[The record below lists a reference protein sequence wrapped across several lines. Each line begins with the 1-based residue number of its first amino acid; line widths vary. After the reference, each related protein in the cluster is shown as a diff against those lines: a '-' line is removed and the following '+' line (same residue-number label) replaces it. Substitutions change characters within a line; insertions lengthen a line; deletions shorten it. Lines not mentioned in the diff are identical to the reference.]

1 MTYGIEL
8 VLLAFAYLVGS
19 IPFAYIFVRIVTG
32 RDVRA
37 EGSGNVGATNAL
49 RSAGWKV
56 GVAVTVLDT
65 AKGALAVWAMMVFNP
80 ESAWLAGAMLSVVVG
95 HCFPPW
101 LLFRG
106 GKGVATG
113 FGAFLIIAPLS
124 ALAALGVWLVVLA
137 AFRWVSLASMVAT
150 ASFPVLVQLI
160 DRPDWITLVAVA
172 AAAILIILRHHS
184 NIRHLIAGDEPR
196 LGPGFWRD

>member
-1 MTYGIEL
+1 VTNWIEMLL
-8 VLLAFAYLVGS
+8 VVFAYFVGS

-56 GVAVTVLDT
+56 GVSVTVLDA
-65 AKGALAVWAMMVFNP
+65 AKGSLAVWAMMVFNP
-80 ESAWLAGAMLSVVVG
+80 ESAWLAAAVLAVVVG

-113 FGAFLIIAPLS
+113 FGAFLVIAPGS
-124 ALAALGVWLVVLA
+124 ALAALAVWVVMLA
-137 AFRWVSLASMVAT
+137 AFRWVSLASMTAT
-150 ASFPVLVQLI
+150 ASFPVLIQMLGN
-160 DRPDWITLVAVA
+160 PDWITLATVA
-172 AAAILIILRHHS
+172 ATAILIIVRHHS
-184 NIRHLIAGDEPR
+184 NIRNLITGQEPR
-196 LGPGFWRD
+196 LGPGFWR

>member
-1 MTYGIEL
+1 MMIEL
-8 VLLAFAYLVGS
+8 GLVAFAYFVGS
-19 IPFAYIFVRIVTG
+19 IPFAFIFVRYATG
-32 RDVRA
+32 RDVRC

-65 AKGALAVWAMMVFNP
+65 AKGSLAVWAMMVFNP
-80 ESAWLAGAMLSVVVG
+80 ESAWLAASMLAVVAG

-113 FGAFLIIAPLS
+113 FGAFLVIAPLS
-124 ALAALGVWLVVLA
+124 ALAALGVWIVMLA
-137 AFRWVSLASMVAT
+137 AFRWVSLASMTAT
-150 ASFPVLVQLI
+150 ASFPVLIQLVGH
-160 DRPDWITLVAVA
+160 PDWVTLSSVA

-184 NIRHLIAGDEPR
+184 NIRNLVTGKEQR
-196 LGPGFWRD
+196 LGPGFWR

>member
-1 MTYGIEL
+1 MIIEL
-8 VLLAFAYLVGS
+8 TLVAFAYLVGS
-19 IPFAYIFVRIVTG
+19 VPFAYIFVRYVTG
-32 RDVRA
+32 RDVRR

-56 GVAVTVLDT
+56 GVSVTVLDV
-65 AKGALAVWAMMVFNP
+65 AKGSLAVWAMMVFNP
-80 ESAWLAGAMLSVVVG
+80 ESSWLAASMLAVVAG

-113 FGAFLIIAPLS
+113 FGAFLLIAPLS
-124 ALAALGVWLVVLA
+124 ALAALGVWIVMLA
-137 AFRWVSLASMVAT
+137 VFRWVSLASMTAT
-150 ASFPVLVQLI
+150 ASFPVLIQLVGH
-160 DRPDWITLVAVA
+160 PDWVTLTSVA

-184 NIRHLIAGDEPR
+184 NIRNLVTGNEPR
-196 LGPGFWRD
+196 LGPGFWR

>member
-1 MTYGIEL
+1 MTHTIEILL
-8 VLLAFAYLVGS
+8 VAFAYLVGS
-19 IPFAYIFVRIVTG
+19 IPFAYIFVRSITG

-65 AKGALAVWAMMVFNP
+65 AKGSLAVWAMMVFNP
-80 ESAWLAGAMLSVVVG
+80 ESAWLAASMLAVVVG
-95 HCFPPW
+95 HCFPVW
-101 LLFRG
+101 LGLRG

-113 FGAFLIIAPLS
+113 FGAFLVIAPLS
-124 ALAALGVWLVVLA
+124 ALAALGVWVVVLV

-160 DRPDWITLVAVA
+160 DRPDWITLVSVA

-184 NIRHLIAGDEPR
+184 NIRLLIAGDEPR
-196 LGPGFWRD
+196 LGPGFWR

>member
-1 MTYGIEL
+1 MTSTIEIL
-8 VLLAFAYLVGS
+8 LLAFAYFVGS
-19 IPFAYIFVRIVTG
+19 IPFAYIFVRSITG

-65 AKGALAVWAMMVFNP
+65 AKGSLAVWAMMVFNP
-80 ESAWLAGAMLSVVVG
+80 ESAWLAASMLAVVVG
-95 HCFPPW
+95 HCFPVW
-101 LLFRG
+101 LGLRG

-113 FGAFLIIAPLS
+113 FGAFLVIAPSS
-124 ALAALGVWLVVLA
+124 ALAALGVWVVVLV

-160 DRPDWITLVAVA
+160 DRPDWITLVSVA

-184 NIRHLIAGDEPR
+184 NIRLLIAGDEPR
-196 LGPGFWRD
+196 LGPGFWR

>member
-1 MTYGIEL
+1 MTYGIEIAL
-8 VLLAFAYLVGS
+8 VGFAYLVGS
-19 IPFAYIFVRIVTG
+19 IPFAYIFVRFATG

-56 GVAVTVLDT
+56 GVSVTILDI
-65 AKGALAVWAMMVFNP
+65 AKGSLAVWVMMFFNP
-80 ESAWLAGAMLSVVVG
+80 ESTWLAAAVLASVLG

-113 FGAFLIIAPLS
+113 FGAFLVIAPVS
-124 ALAALGVWLVVLA
+124 AVAALALWIVMLA
-137 AFRWVSLASMVAT
+137 AFRWVSLASMTAT
-150 ASFPVLVQLI
+150 ASFPVLIQLLG
-160 DRPDWITLVAVA
+160 RPDWITLTTVA
-172 AAAILIILRHHS
+172 AAAVLIILRHHS
-184 NIRHLIAGDEPR
+184 NIRNLVTGSEPR
-196 LGPGFWRD
+196 LGPGFWR

>member
-1 MTYGIEL
+1 MIIEAVL
-8 VLLAFAYLVGS
+8 VAFAYLVGS
-19 IPFAYIFVRIVTG
+19 IPFAYIFVRHVTG
-32 RDVRA
+32 RDVRS

-56 GVAVTVLDT
+56 GVSVTVLDT
-65 AKGALAVWAMMVFNP
+65 AKGSLAVWAMMVFNP
-80 ESAWLAGAMLSVVVG
+80 ESAWLAASMLAVVAG

-113 FGAFLIIAPLS
+113 FGAFLVIAPLS
-124 ALAALGVWLVVLA
+124 AVAALGVWILMLA
-137 AFRWVSLASMVAT
+137 VFRWVSLASMTAT
-150 ASFPVLVQLI
+150 SSFPVLVQVV
-160 DRPDWITLVAVA
+160 DRPDWITLGSVA

-184 NIRHLIAGDEPR
+184 NIRNLITGKEPR
-196 LGPGFWRD
+196 LGPGFWR

>member
-1 MTYGIEL
+1 MTVEL
-8 VLLAFAYLVGS
+8 ALVAFAYFVGS
-19 IPFAYIFVRIVTG
+19 IPFAFIFVRYVTG
-32 RDVRA
+32 RDVRK

-56 GVAVTVLDT
+56 GVAVTVLDI
-65 AKGALAVWAMMVFNP
+65 AKGSLAVWAMMIFNP
-80 ESAWLAGAMLSVVVG
+80 ESAWLAASMLSVVAG

-113 FGAFLIIAPLS
+113 FGAFLVIAPLS
-124 ALAALGVWLVVLA
+124 ALAALGVWIVMLA
-137 AFRWVSLASMVAT
+137 VFRWVSLASMTAT
-150 ASFPVLVQLI
+150 ASFPVLIQLV
-160 DRPDWITLVAVA
+160 DHPDWVTLASVA

-184 NIRHLIAGDEPR
+184 NIRNLVTGEEQR
-196 LGPGFWRD
+196 LGPGFWR

>member
-1 MTYGIEL
+1 MTHSIEILL
-8 VLLAFAYLVGS
+8 VVFAYFVGS
-19 IPFAYIFVRIVTG
+19 IPFAYIFVRSITG

-56 GVAVTVLDT
+56 GVTVTVLDT
-65 AKGALAVWAMMVFNP
+65 AKGSLAVWAMMVFNP
-80 ESAWLAGAMLSVVVG
+80 ESAWLAASMLAVVVG
-95 HCFPPW
+95 HCFPLW
-101 LLFRG
+101 LGFRG

-124 ALAALGVWLVVLA
+124 ALAALGVWFIVLV
-137 AFRWVSLASMVAT
+137 AFRWVSLASMIAT

-160 DRPDWITLVAVA
+160 DRPDWITLVSVA
-172 AAAILIILRHHS
+172 AAAILIVVRHHS
-184 NIRHLIAGDEPR
+184 NIRQLIAGDEPR
-196 LGPGFWRD
+196 LGPGFWR

>member
-1 MTYGIEL
+1 MTVEL
-8 VLLAFAYLVGS
+8 ALVAFAYFVGS
-19 IPFAYIFVRIVTG
+19 IPFAYIFVRYVTG
-32 RDVRA
+32 RDVRN

-56 GVAVTVLDT
+56 GVAVTVLDI
-65 AKGALAVWAMMVFNP
+65 AKGSLAVWAMMIFNP
-80 ESAWLAGAMLSVVVG
+80 ESAWLAASMLAVVAG

-113 FGAFLIIAPLS
+113 FGAFLVIAPLS
-124 ALAALGVWLVVLA
+124 ALAAFGVWIVMLA
-137 AFRWVSLASMVAT
+137 VFRWVSLASMTAT
-150 ASFPVLVQLI
+150 ASFPVLIQLV
-160 DRPDWITLVAVA
+160 DHPDWVTLASVA

-184 NIRHLIAGDEPR
+184 NIRNLVTGEEQR
-196 LGPGFWRD
+196 LGPGFWR

>member
-1 MTYGIEL
+1 MMIEL
-8 VLLAFAYLVGS
+8 GLVAFAYFVGS
-19 IPFAYIFVRIVTG
+19 IPFAFIFVRYVTG
-32 RDVRA
+32 RDVRC

-56 GVAVTVLDT
+56 GVAVTVLDI
-65 AKGALAVWAMMVFNP
+65 AKGSLAVWAMMVFNP
-80 ESAWLAGAMLSVVVG
+80 ESAWLAAAMLAVVAG

-124 ALAALGVWLVVLA
+124 ALAALGVWIVMLA
-137 AFRWVSLASMVAT
+137 AFRWVSLASMTAT
-150 ASFPVLVQLI
+150 ASFPILIQLVGH
-160 DRPDWITLVAVA
+160 PDWVTLSSVA

-184 NIRHLIAGDEPR
+184 NIRNLVMGKEQR
-196 LGPGFWRD
+196 LGPGFWR

>member
-1 MTYGIEL
+1 MMIEL
-8 VLLAFAYLVGS
+8 GLVAFAYFVGS
-19 IPFAYIFVRIVTG
+19 IPFAFIFVRYVTG
-32 RDVRA
+32 RDVRC

-56 GVAVTVLDT
+56 GVAVTVLDI
-65 AKGALAVWAMMVFNP
+65 AKGSLAVWAMMVFNP
-80 ESAWLAGAMLSVVVG
+80 ESAWLAAARLAVVAG

-124 ALAALGVWLVVLA
+124 ALAALGVWIVMLA
-137 AFRWVSLASMVAT
+137 AFRWVSLASMTAT
-150 ASFPVLVQLI
+150 ASFPILIQLVGH
-160 DRPDWITLVAVA
+160 PDWVTLSSVA

-184 NIRHLIAGDEPR
+184 NIRNLVTGKEQR
-196 LGPGFWRD
+196 LGPGFWR